1 MLISASAIQPVSG
14 RMLSAA
20 KHISYLR
27 SLFEDSIAVKQRI
40 IETHLEIIVRMSEAL
55 AGALQQGGKVLLCG
69 NGGSAADAQHLA
81 AELLVRL
88 RPEVDRGGLA
98 AISLAT
104 DTSSLTACGNDFA
117 FEGYYERLVRALGKP
132 NDILIGLTTS
142 GNSPNIVRALRAA
155 RDLKII
161 TLGLLGGDGGAARAE
176 CDLALVVPSDIT
188 GRVQEA
194 HITIGHGLMELTEG
208 MLLERGYFENRNSTA

>member
-1 MLISASAIQPVSG
+1 VP
-14 RMLSAA
+14 SAA
-20 KHISYLR
+20 KHISHIR
-27 SLFEDSIAVKQRI
+27 SLFDDSIAVKQRI
-40 IETHLEIIVRMSEAL
+40 IEAHLEVIVRMSEAL

-88 RPEVDRGGLA
+88 RPEVDRGGLPA
-98 AISLAT
+98 LSLAT

-117 FEGYYERLVRALGKP
+117 FESYYERLVRALGKP
-132 NDILIGLTTS
+132 HDILIGLTTS
-142 GNSPNIVRALRAA
+142 GDSTNIVRALRAA
-155 RDLKII
+155 RDLQIV

-176 CDLALVVPSDIT
+176 CDLALVVPSNVT

-194 HITIGHGLMELTEG
+194 HITIGHALMELTEE
-208 MLLERGYFENRNSTA
+208 MLLERGYFENRHNTV